1 MRDCTVCGGLLRL
14 RVTWSKHG
22 IVHRIFAHKGPDGK
36 IHSLTEDIIDPDA
49 PDTPLPVGVE
59 LVVIAQ

>member
-49 PDTPLPVGVE
+49 PARTRRD
-59 LVVIAQ
+59 